1 MTETISEYTILVE
14 SANAGADM
22 ETFRSSNAGRIL
34 YQKAQEDE
42 IDALR
47 KLAVA
52 DPADPVLI
60 RALQLEALV
69 PRRVI
74 LWIEEVV
81 GLGNVAKFSIEEAKT
96 TY

>member
-1 MTETISEYTILVE
+1 MTETISEYTVLVE
-14 SANAGADM
+14 NANAGADM
-22 ETFRSSNAGRIL
+22 EVFRSSNAGRIL
-34 YQKAQEDE
+34 YQKAKEDE

-52 DPADPVLI
+52 DPADPVAI

-69 PRRVI
+69 PRRAI